1 MQPRHQD
8 TKGLLM
14 NTATIAERS
23 FAPTVPLLG
32 SQGWIVAPAAAE
44 PGAGIVALVRQWLR
58 RSRTRHEIAELD
70 DHLLRDIG
78 LTRFDAAAESRKL
91 FWQA

>member
-1 MQPRHQD
+1 
-8 TKGLLM
+8 M
-14 NTATIAERS
+14 NTTTIAEHG

-32 SQGWIVAPAAAE
+32 AQGWIVAPVE
-44 PGAGIVALVRQWLR
+44 PRRSLLALLGEWLR

-78 LTRFDAAAESRKL
+78 LTRFDAAAESRKH
-91 FWQA
+91 FWQP

>member
-1 MQPRHQD
+1 
-8 TKGLLM
+8 M
-14 NTATIAERS
+14 NTASMAKPG

-32 SQGWIVAPAAAE
+32 AQGWIVAPATAE
-44 PGAGIVALVRQWLR
+44 ERSGIVALLREWLR

-78 LTRFDAAAESRKL
+78 LTRLEARAESSKH
-91 FWQA
+91 FWQP

>member
-1 MQPRHQD
+1 
-8 TKGLLM
+8 M
-14 NTATIAERS
+14 NTVTMSDRG

-32 SQGWIVAPAAAE
+32 AQGWIVAPVE
-44 PGAGIVALVRQWLR
+44 PRRSLVAVLREWLH

-78 LTRFDAAAESRKL
+78 LTRFDVAVESRKH
-91 FWQA
+91 FWQP

>member
-1 MQPRHQD
+1 
-8 TKGLLM
+8 M
-14 NTATIAERS
+14 NTVSIADRS

-44 PGAGIVALVRQWLR
+44 PRAGIAALVREWLR
-58 RSRTRHEIAELD
+58 RSRTRSEITELD

-78 LTRFDAAAESRKL
+78 LTRFDAAVESRKL

>member
-1 MQPRHQD
+1 
-8 TKGLLM
+8 M
-14 NTATIAERS
+14 NTASIAERS

-44 PGAGIVALVRQWLR
+44 PAAGIVALVREWLR

-70 DHLLRDIG
+70 EHLLRDIG
-78 LTRFDAAAESRKL
+78 LTRLDVMVESRKH
-91 FWQA
+91 FWQP

>member
-1 MQPRHQD
+1 M
-8 TKGLLM
+8 T
-14 NTATIAERS
+14 TATTHAN

-32 SQGWIVAPAAAE
+32 SQGWITPPVFDE
-44 PGAGIVALVRQWLR
+44 SDGLIGLLREWLR

-78 LTRFDAAAESRKL
+78 LTRYEAAAEGRKH
-91 FWQA
+91 FWQS